1 MNISTAKVISEK
13 REYPAGALRYVREGA
28 TNGEWSVYASSV
40 NCERKPEIAELY
52 IFGAEY
58 FRIYIGGKF
67 CTEYSI
73 RSYIFR
79 RAYEVLDIADY
90 LSEGEND
97 ITVIACE
104 TGEEKR
110 SGFSLELSIDG
121 EFAPLSWRARAYKAV
136 IPPMTYTLSNYIE
149 YFDSSLD
156 DALSPAADVRWGGV
170 RTAEAVSEPF
180 TELVQSRQKAQTRT
194 VYSPHTVVAAEAF
207 SEEKGYETDL
217 CGDGNYCIFASN
229 ISCTDDCN
237 ITIREIGAMGICIDG
252 GEIKS
257 DEEILL
263 SVGTHFITVLSKWTV
278 SVCICGEGFDIASP
292 IGGKWAVCRVAK
304 AKGGMVYPWNEPK
317 KEDIVPDEA
326 LKILHTKDF
335 ESLPETRIVANTAP
349 FSLLNRVK
357 MRKYISVPDGFC
369 DEKLAA
375 ASPREVASESRGI
388 VNPDG
393 AHSGGATVVSPSP
406 FGAELIL
413 DYGTEKVGL
422 VGFDVTAP
430 QGTEIEFMTF
440 EMITESGIR
449 YMGPGS
455 CGSVRCN
462 DGRTRF
468 LSNKKRGFRYLAL
481 YFPPCDGEI
490 KLYSA
495 DMLETRYPAEAA
507 GDFVSDD
514 KRLCDIYKI
523 SVDTA
528 KSCMMDSYVD
538 CPGCEQNVWVGDAAV
553 TAEVNMTCFGE
564 REFDKRYLDMIG
576 DSTDDGVRRVYRTN
590 NPRFLAKKNI
600 VCACFPTFPEGGIPI
615 WSLSWAEQ
623 VVSHFMHF
631 GEGENTEKNLRDLDE
646 CFNRFFIQTND
657 RGLLSIDGAWNL
669 IEWADNDLMP
679 CGEVTANNMM
689 LSGVLASA
697 ANMYELCGN
706 AEKAEFYREKSRAYR
721 DAVNAYCWD
730 ESEHAYVD
738 TVRDEYAYKEYVRFC
753 TEKGREILS
762 FDDYMSLSRV
772 SAQTNTFALLYDCA
786 DGDRAEYCKEILLES
801 VKDGNYVSGS
811 PSSVIPNQPKK
822 RVGIG
827 TPFFLYYTLRAL
839 YKLGYYDVALG
850 VIRRDWGAMLDDGL
864 KNCVEAFRMKNGEWG
879 RSAAHAWSASPA
891 AFIAEEVLGIKP
903 AKPGYTEFTVAP
915 HACGITKA
923 YGYVPTPYGNIQ
935 IKWTV
940 DESGETDIVCHA
952 PAECK
957 RVEK

>member
-28 TNGEWSVYASSV
+28 TNGEWSIYTSSV
-40 NCERKPEIAELY
+40 NCEKKPENAELY

-58 FRIYIGGKF
+58 FRVYIGGKF

-79 RAYEVLDIADY
+79 RAYEVLDVTDY
-90 LSEGEND
+90 LSEGNND
-97 ITVIACE
+97 IIVVACE

-110 SGFSLELSIDG
+110 SGFSLELSVDG
-121 EFAPLSWRARAYKAV
+121 EFASLSWKTRPYKAV
-136 IPPMTYTLSNYIE
+136 IAPMTYTLSNYAE
-149 YFDSSLD
+149 NFDAALD
-156 DALSPAADVRWGGV
+156 DVFSPSDSVHSGNIK
-170 RTAEAVSEPF
+170 TAVAVSEPF
-180 TELVQSRQKAQTRT
+180 AELVQSRQKAQTRT
-194 VYSPHTVVAAEAF
+194 VYSPHAVIAAEAF
-207 SEEKGYETDL
+207 SDEKGYETDL

-229 ISCTDDCN
+229 IICAEDCG
-237 ITIREIGAMGICIDG
+237 IIVRAIGARGVCIDG
-252 GEIKS
+252 EDIKT
-257 DEEILL
+257 DEKIILSAGSHL
-263 SVGTHFITVLSKWTV
+263 ITVLSEWTV
-278 SVCICGEGFDIASP
+278 SIRICGEGFEIVSP
-292 IGGKWAVCRVAK
+292 IGGKWALCRVAK
-304 AKGGMVYPWNEPK
+304 EKRGMVYPWNEPK
-317 KEDIVPDEA
+317 KTVVVPDEV

-335 ESLPETRIVANTAP
+335 ESLPETRIVANVAP
-349 FSLLNRVK
+349 VSLLSKIK
-357 MRKYISVPDGFC
+357 MREYISVSDGFC
-369 DEKLAA
+369 DKKLAS
-375 ASPREVASESRGI
+375 ASPRTELAEPRGI
-388 VNPDG
+388 TNPDG
-393 AHSGGATVVSPSP
+393 AHSGGATVISPSAL
-406 FGAELIL
+406 GAELIL
-413 DYGTEKVGL
+413 DYGSERVGL

-430 QGTEIEFMTF
+430 QGTEIGFMTF

-449 YMGPGS
+449 YMGTGS
-455 CGSVRCN
+455 CGSVMCAE
-462 DGRTRF
+462 GRTHF
-468 LSNKKRGFRYLAL
+468 LSNRKRGFRYLAL
-481 YFPPCDGEI
+481 YFPPCESEI

-495 DMLETRYPAEAA
+495 DMTETRYPAEPA

-528 KSCMMDSYVD
+528 KSCMLDSYVD

-564 REFDKRYLDMIG
+564 REFDERYLDMIG

-631 GEGENTEKNLRDLDE
+631 GKGENTEKNLRDLDE

-689 LSGVLASA
+689 LSGALASA
-697 ANMYELCGN
+697 AKMYELIGN

-730 ESEHAYVD
+730 DGEHAYVD

-762 FDDYMSLSRV
+762 FDDYTSLSRV

-786 DGDRAEYCKEILLES
+786 DGDRAGYCKKILLDS
-801 VKDGNYVSGS
+801 VKDGNYVSGT
-811 PSSVIPNQPKK
+811 PANVMPNQRKTL
-822 RVGIG
+822 VGIG
-827 TPFFLYYTLRAL
+827 TPFFLYYTLRTL
-839 YKLGYYDVALG
+839 YKLGFYDIALG
-850 VIRRDWGAMLDDGL
+850 VIRRDWGAMIDDGL

-891 AFIAEEVLGIKP
+891 VFITEEVLGIKP
-903 AKPGYTEFTVAP
+903 VKPAYTEFTVAP
-915 HACGITKA
+915 HPCGITKA
-923 YGYVPTPYGNIQ
+923 YGHVPTPYGDIQ

-940 DESGETDIVCHA
+940 DENGETDIVCHA

>member
-79 RAYEVLDIADY
+79 RAYEVLDVADY
-90 LSEGEND
+90 LSDGEND

-194 VYSPHTVVAAEAF
+194 VYSPHAVVAAEAF

-217 CGDGNYCIFASN
+217 CGDGNYCVFASN
-229 ISCTDDCN
+229 ITCADDCN
-237 ITIREIGAMGICIDG
+237 VIVRTIGTMGICIDG

-263 SVGTHFITVLSKWTV
+263 SAGTHFITVLSKWTA
-278 SVCICGEGFDIASP
+278 SVRICGEGFDIASP

-304 AKGGMVYPWNEPK
+304 AKSGMVYPWNEPK

-349 FSLLNRVK
+349 FSLLSRVK

-375 ASPREVASESRGI
+375 ASPREVASEPRGI
-388 VNPDG
+388 LNPDG
-393 AHSGGATVVSPSP
+393 AHSGGVTVVSPSP

-430 QGTEIEFMTF
+430 QETEIEFMTF

-481 YFPPCDGEI
+481 HFPPCDGEI

-564 REFDKRYLDMIG
+564 REFDERYLDMIG

-786 DGDRAEYCKEILLES
+786 DGDRAEYCEEILLES

-850 VIRRDWGAMLDDGL
+850 VIRRDWGVMLDDGL

-891 AFIAEEVLGIKP
+891 VFIAEEVLGIKP
-903 AKPGYTEFTVAP
+903 AKPGYTEFIVAP
-915 HACGITKA
+915 HTCGITKA

>member
-79 RAYEVLDIADY
+79 RAYEVLDVADY
-90 LSEGEND
+90 LSDGEND

-194 VYSPHTVVAAEAF
+194 VYSPHAVVAAEAF

-237 ITIREIGAMGICIDG
+237 ITICEIGAMGICIDG

-263 SVGTHFITVLSKWTV
+263 SAGTHFITVLSQWTV
-278 SVCICGEGFDIASP
+278 SVRICGEGFDIASP

-304 AKGGMVYPWNEPK
+304 AKSGMVYPWNEPK

-349 FSLLNRVK
+349 FSLLSRVK

-375 ASPREVASESRGI
+375 ASLREVASEPRGI
-388 VNPDG
+388 LNPDG
-393 AHSGGATVVSPSP
+393 AHSGGATVVSSSP

-413 DYGTEKVGL
+413 DYGTERVGL

-481 YFPPCDGEI
+481 HFPPCDGEI

-553 TAEVNMTCFGE
+553 TAEVNMTCLGE
-564 REFDKRYLDMIG
+564 REFDERYLDMIG

-786 DGDRAEYCKEILLES
+786 DGDRAEYCKEILLKS

-891 AFIAEEVLGIKP
+891 VFIAEEVLGIKP

-915 HACGITKA
+915 HACGIAKA

>member
-1 MNISTAKVISEK
+1 
-13 REYPAGALRYVREGA
+13 
-28 TNGEWSVYASSV
+28 
-40 NCERKPEIAELY
+40 
-52 IFGAEY
+52 
-58 FRIYIGGKF
+58 
-67 CTEYSI
+67 
-73 RSYIFR
+73 
-79 RAYEVLDIADY
+79 
-90 LSEGEND
+90 
-97 ITVIACE
+97 
-104 TGEEKR
+104 
-110 SGFSLELSIDG
+110 
-121 EFAPLSWRARAYKAV
+121 
-136 IPPMTYTLSNYIE
+136 
-149 YFDSSLD
+149 
-156 DALSPAADVRWGGV
+156 
-170 RTAEAVSEPF
+170 
-180 TELVQSRQKAQTRT
+180 
-194 VYSPHTVVAAEAF
+194 
-207 SEEKGYETDL
+207 
-217 CGDGNYCIFASN
+217 
-229 ISCTDDCN
+229 
-237 ITIREIGAMGICIDG
+237 
-252 GEIKS
+252 
-257 DEEILL
+257 
-263 SVGTHFITVLSKWTV
+263 
-278 SVCICGEGFDIASP
+278 
-292 IGGKWAVCRVAK
+292 
-304 AKGGMVYPWNEPK
+304 
-317 KEDIVPDEA
+317 
-326 LKILHTKDF
+326 
-335 ESLPETRIVANTAP
+335 
-349 FSLLNRVK
+349 
-357 MRKYISVPDGFC
+357 
-369 DEKLAA
+369 
-375 ASPREVASESRGI
+375 
-388 VNPDG
+388 
-393 AHSGGATVVSPSP
+393 
-406 FGAELIL
+406 
-413 DYGTEKVGL
+413 
-422 VGFDVTAP
+422 
-430 QGTEIEFMTF
+430 
-440 EMITESGIR
+440 MITESGIR

-455 CGSVRCN
+455 CGSVRCGE
-462 DGRTRF
+462 GRTRF

-564 REFDKRYLDMIG
+564 REFDERYLDMIG

-891 AFIAEEVLGIKP
+891 VFIAEEVLGIKP

-923 YGYVPTPYGNIQ
+923 YGYVPTQYGNIQ

>member
-40 NCERKPEIAELY
+40 NCERKPESAELY

-79 RAYEVLDIADY
+79 RAYEVLDVTDY
-90 LSEGEND
+90 LSEGNND
-97 ITVIACE
+97 IIVVACE

-110 SGFSLELSIDG
+110 SGFSLELSTDG

-194 VYSPHTVVAAEAF
+194 VYSPHAVVAAEAF
-207 SEEKGYETDL
+207 SDEKGYETDL

-263 SVGTHFITVLSKWTV
+263 SAGTHFITVLSQWTV
-278 SVCICGEGFDIASP
+278 SVRICGEGFDIASP

-304 AKGGMVYPWNEPK
+304 AKSGMVYPWNEPK

-349 FSLLNRVK
+349 FSLLSRVK

-375 ASPREVASESRGI
+375 ASPREVASEPRGI

-430 QGTEIEFMTF
+430 QGTEVEFMTF

-455 CGSVRCN
+455 CGSVRCGE
-462 DGRTRF
+462 GRTRF

-564 REFDKRYLDMIG
+564 REFDERYLDMIG

-738 TVRDEYAYKEYVRFC
+738 TVRDEYADKEYVRFC

-839 YKLGYYDVALG
+839 YKLGCYDVALG

-891 AFIAEEVLGIKP
+891 VFIAEEVLGIKP

-915 HACGITKA
+915 HTCGITKA